1 MSLDSERDGLSEE
14 ARRTVAAFLER
25 CVAYASASIDRK
37 IERGED
43 TSSWEAYRDH
53 TTFALDEVTTGR
65 LDAWLS
71 GEGDDQP
78 ARTMQR
84 LMNGHTTFQMADLD
98 HPSRAQILT
107 ATLSPRPLVLVATT
121 DQHGRHNLA
130 PMTSLSVVSNSPPL
144 VVMSLSSDR
153 EGRARDTLLNLRE
166 CPNATLYVLLS
177 GPDDA
182 DMVAQTAPA
191 VPRGTSEWDA
201 VPHAT
206 DAEGRP
212 FLDRAAAALQVR
224 MVDELPLPEAV
235 AKLVVLRVDEV
246 LLPEASADAAALDV
260 LCQHGLDR
268 LMASPTGWSQVIDH
282 RSS

>member
-1 MSLDSERDGLSEE
+1 MNSDLEREGLSEE
-14 ARRTVAAFLER
+14 ARRTVSAFLER
-25 CVAYASASIDRK
+25 CVAYASSSIERK
-37 IERGED
+37 TQRGED
-43 TSSWEAYRDH
+43 TSGWEAYRDH
-53 TTFALDEVTTGR
+53 TTFALDEVRTGR

-71 GEGDDQP
+71 GQGDDQP
-78 ARTMQR
+78 ARTSQR
-84 LMNGHTTFQMADLD
+84 LVNGHNTFRMDDLD
-98 HPSRAQILT
+98 HPSRARLLT

-182 DMVAQTAPA
+182 EMVANTAPS
-191 VPRGTSEWDA
+191 VPRGTSEWNA
-201 VPHAT
+201 VPHVN
-206 DAEGRP
+206 DSGGRP

-235 AKLVVLRVDEV
+235 ARLVVLRVEEV
-246 LLPEASADAAALDV
+246 LLPEASSDATALDV

-268 LMASPTGWSQVIDH
+268 LMASPTGWSQVVDH

>member
-1 MSLDSERDGLSEE
+1 M
-14 ARRTVAAFLER
+14 
-25 CVAYASASIDRK
+25 AYASSSIERK
-37 IERGED
+37 AERGED

-53 TTFALDEVTTGR
+53 TTFALDEVNTGR

-71 GEGDDQP
+71 GGGDDQP
-78 ARTMQR
+78 ARTTQR
-84 LMNGHTTFQMADLD
+84 LMNGHTTFRMDDLD
-98 HPSRAQILT
+98 HSSRARVLT

-121 DQHGRHNLA
+121 DQHGQHNLA

-182 DMVAQTAPA
+182 DMVAQTAPS
-191 VPRGTSEWDA
+191 VPRGASEWSN
-201 VPHAT
+201 VPHVN
-206 DAEGRP
+206 DEEGRP
-212 FLDRAAAALQVR
+212 FLNRAAAAVQVR
-224 MVDELPLPEAV
+224 MVEELPLPEAV

-246 LLPEASADAAALDV
+246 MLPDASTDAEALDV

-268 LMASPTGWSQVIDH
+268 LMASPTGWSQMIDH

>member
-1 MSLDSERDGLSEE
+1 MDLEREGLSEE
-14 ARRTVAAFLER
+14 SRRTVAAFLER
-25 CVAYASASIDRK
+25 CVAYASSSIERK
-37 IERGED
+37 AERGED

-53 TTFALDEVTTGR
+53 TTFALDEVNTGR

-78 ARTMQR
+78 ARTTQR
-84 LMNGHTTFQMADLD
+84 LMNGHTTFRMDDLD
-98 HPSRAQILT
+98 HSSRARVLT

-121 DQHGRHNLA
+121 DQHGQHNLA

-182 DMVAQTAPA
+182 DMVARTAPS
-191 VPRGTSEWDA
+191 VPRSASEWSN
-201 VPHAT
+201 VPHVS
-206 DAEGRP
+206 DEEGRP
-212 FLDRAAAALQVR
+212 FLNRAAAAVQVR
-224 MVDELPLPEAV
+224 MVEELPLPEAV

-246 LLPEASADAAALDV
+246 MLPDASTDAEALDV

-268 LMASPTGWSQVIDH
+268 LMASPTGWSQMIDH

>member
-1 MSLDSERDGLSEE
+1 MDLEREGLSEE
-14 ARRTVAAFLER
+14 SRRTVAAFLER
-25 CVAYASASIDRK
+25 CVAYASSSIERK
-37 IERGED
+37 AERGED

-53 TTFALDEVTTGR
+53 TTFALDEVNTGR

-71 GEGDDQP
+71 GGGDDQP
-78 ARTMQR
+78 ARTTQR
-84 LMNGHTTFQMADLD
+84 LMNGHTTFRMDDLD
-98 HPSRAQILT
+98 HSSRARVLT

-121 DQHGRHNLA
+121 DQHGQHNLA

-182 DMVAQTAPA
+182 DMVARTAPS
-191 VPRGTSEWDA
+191 VPRGASEWSN
-201 VPHAT
+201 VPHVN
-206 DAEGRP
+206 DEEGRP
-212 FLDRAAAALQVR
+212 FLNRAAAAVQVR
-224 MVDELPLPEAV
+224 MVEELPLPEAV

-246 LLPEASADAAALDV
+246 MLPDASTDAEALDV

-268 LMASPTGWSQVIDH
+268 LMASPTGWSQMIDH

>member
-1 MSLDSERDGLSEE
+1 M
-14 ARRTVAAFLER
+14 ER
-25 CVAYASASIDRK
+25 CIAYAASSIERK
-37 IERGED
+37 AERGED
-43 TSSWEAYRDH
+43 ARSWEAYRDH
-53 TTFALDEVTTGR
+53 TAFALDEVNTGR

-71 GEGDDQP
+71 GQGDDQP
-78 ARTMQR
+78 ARTTQR
-84 LMNGHTTFQMADLD
+84 LMNGHATFHMDELD
-98 HPSRAQILT
+98 HASRARLLT

-121 DQHGRHNLA
+121 DQHGQHNLA

-153 EGRARDTLLNLRE
+153 DGRARDTLLNLRE

-206 DAEGRP
+206 DPEGRP

-224 MVDELPLPEAV
+224 MVDEFPLPDAV
-235 AKLVVLRVDEV
+235 AKLVVLRVDDV
-246 LLPEASADAAALDV
+246 MLPEASMNAAALDV

>member
-1 MSLDSERDGLSEE
+1 MDSGREGLSEQ
-14 ARRTVAAFLER
+14 ARRTVSAFLER
-25 CVAYASASIDRK
+25 CIAYASSSIERK
-37 IERGED
+37 AERGEEA
-43 TSSWEAYRDH
+43 SSWEAYRDH
-53 TTFALDEVTTGR
+53 TTFALDELNTGR
-65 LDAWLS
+65 LDAWLR

-78 ARTMQR
+78 ARTVQR
-84 LMNGHTTFQMADLD
+84 LMNGHTTYHMDELD
-98 HPSRAQILT
+98 HPSRAQLLT

-121 DQHGRHNLA
+121 DQHGQHNLA

-153 EGRARDTLLNLRE
+153 KGRARDTLLNLRE
-166 CPNATLYVLLS
+166 SPNATLYVLLS

-201 VPHAT
+201 VPHAI
-206 DAEGRP
+206 DPEGRP

-224 MVDELPLPEAV
+224 MVDEFPLPDAV
-235 AKLVVLRVDEV
+235 AKLVVLRVDDV
-246 LLPEASADAAALDV
+246 LLPEASTDAVALDV

-282 RSS
+282 RSP

>member
-1 MSLDSERDGLSEE
+1 LDLEREGLSEE
-14 ARRTVAAFLER
+14 SRRTVAAFLER
-25 CVAYASASIDRK
+25 CVAYASSSIERK
-37 IERGED
+37 AERGED

-53 TTFALDEVTTGR
+53 TTFALDEVNTGR

-71 GEGDDQP
+71 GGGDDQP
-78 ARTMQR
+78 ARTTQR
-84 LMNGHTTFQMADLD
+84 LMNGHTTFRMDDLD
-98 HPSRAQILT
+98 HSSRARVLT

-121 DQHGRHNLA
+121 DQHGQHNLA

-182 DMVAQTAPA
+182 DMVARTAPS
-191 VPRGTSEWDA
+191 VPRGASEWSN
-201 VPHAT
+201 VPHVN
-206 DAEGRP
+206 DEEGRP
-212 FLDRAAAALQVR
+212 FLNRAAAAVQVR
-224 MVDELPLPEAV
+224 MVEELPLPEAV

-246 LLPEASADAAALDV
+246 MLPDASTDAEALDV

-268 LMASPTGWSQVIDH
+268 LMASPTGWSQMIDH

>member
-1 MSLDSERDGLSEE
+1 MDSGREGLSEQ
-14 ARRTVAAFLER
+14 ARRTVSAFLER
-25 CVAYASASIDRK
+25 CIAYASSSIERK
-37 IERGED
+37 AERGED
-43 TSSWEAYRDH
+43 ASSWKAYRDH
-53 TTFALDEVTTGR
+53 TTFALDELNTGR
-65 LDAWLS
+65 LDAWLR

-78 ARTMQR
+78 ARTVQR
-84 LMNGHTTFQMADLD
+84 LMNGHTTYHMDELD
-98 HPSRAQILT
+98 HPSRAQLLT

-121 DQHGRHNLA
+121 DQHGQHNLA

-153 EGRARDTLLNLRE
+153 KGRARDTLLNLRE
-166 CPNATLYVLLS
+166 SPNATLYVLLS

-201 VPHAT
+201 VPHAI
-206 DAEGRP
+206 DPEGRP

-224 MVDELPLPEAV
+224 MVDEFPLPDAV
-235 AKLVVLRVDEV
+235 AKLVVLRVDDV
-246 LLPEASADAAALDV
+246 LLPEASTDAVALDV

-282 RSS
+282 RSP

>member
-1 MSLDSERDGLSEE
+1 MDLEREGLSEE
-14 ARRTVAAFLER
+14 SRRTVAAFLER
-25 CVAYASASIDRK
+25 CVAYASSSIERK
-37 IERGED
+37 AERGED

-53 TTFALDEVTTGR
+53 TTFALDEVNTGR

-78 ARTMQR
+78 ARTTQR
-84 LMNGHTTFQMADLD
+84 LMNGHTTFRMDDLD
-98 HPSRAQILT
+98 HSSRARVLT

-121 DQHGRHNLA
+121 DQHGQHNLA

-182 DMVAQTAPA
+182 DMVARTAPS
-191 VPRGTSEWDA
+191 VPRGASEWSN
-201 VPHAT
+201 VPHVN
-206 DAEGRP
+206 DEEGRP
-212 FLDRAAAALQVR
+212 FLNRAAAAVQVR
-224 MVDELPLPEAV
+224 LVEELPLPEAV

-246 LLPEASADAAALDV
+246 MLPDASTDAEALDV

-268 LMASPTGWSQVIDH
+268 LMASPTGWSQMIDH